1 MAQGRADA
9 SASDRFRT
17 AVIGVRWGTA
27 GVGVVLALTQRDGDG
42 FALAW
47 WCAVILA
54 IALYRTWRPVQVDR
68 SIVGI
73 SSLLAET
80 ALTLVAVNA
89 TGHWES
95 PFVFSLITA
104 IIVAGFARGLVLAAE
119 LALTLTIAVA
129 VPFAAAGGP
138 LRTSGQWGCE
148 FVLVAL
154 VAGYSRRITGEAA
167 QEQSRALGEL
177 GRLAD
182 ANALLVDLHRLAQSL
197 ASLDLEETLDSTI
210 GRLRDLFD
218 FSAAVVLLRD
228 EADGTWHVSRRE
240 GCRLPSTIKPGA
252 LPPPLLHAVNEPATT
267 LVSDLSD
274 RGGPGLVPRMNSG
287 LYVALRARGSVIGLV
302 AIEHEEPD
310 RYDGR
315 TAELLTGF
323 AQPAALAVDNARWFS
338 RLRTVGAEEERT
350 RIARDLHD
358 RIGQSLAYVAFEL
371 DRIVKADGK
380 GDAVGPSLDR
390 LRSDLRDV
398 ISEVRDTLYDLRTD
412 VSERSDL
419 PSVLS
424 LYGQRVSARSGIAI
438 TVRADASARLPLPQ
452 ERELFRIAQEA
463 LTNVEK
469 HASASHVTLTYRC
482 DGANAML
489 DVTDDGV
496 GLPAGQLGRPDSYGI
511 VGMRERALG
520 IGAQLD
526 VASTAGAGT
535 KVRCTVGEPSS
546 SQGDLLGD
554 PTPAR

>member
-1 MAQGRADA
+1 LAQGRADA

-27 GVGVVLALTQRDGDG
+27 GVGVVLAVTQRNGG
-42 FALAW
+42 SARAW
-47 WCAVILA
+47 WGAVILA

-68 SIVGI
+68 SMVGL

-89 TGHWES
+89 TGYWDS

-104 IIVAGFARGLVLAAE
+104 IIVAGFARGLVLAVE
-119 LALTLTIAVA
+119 LAATLTIAVA
-129 VPFAAAGGP
+129 VPFAAAGGA

-154 VAGYSRRITGEAA
+154 VAGYSRRITSEVA
-167 QEQSRALGEL
+167 QEQNRALGEL

-197 ASLDLEETLDSTI
+197 ASLDLEETLDSTM

-218 FSAAVVLLRD
+218 FTAAVVLLRD
-228 EADGTWHVSRRE
+228 EADGTWQVARRE
-240 GCRLPSTIKPGA
+240 GCRLPSTMDPGA
-252 LPPPLLHAVNEPATT
+252 LPPPLLHAVNEPTTT
-267 LVSDLSD
+267 LVSDLTD

-310 RYDGR
+310 RYDSR
-315 TAELLTGF
+315 TAELLAGF

-419 PSVLS
+419 PSVLD
-424 LYGQRVSARSGIAI
+424 LYVQRVTARSGIAI

-469 HASASHVTLTYRC
+469 HASATHVTLTYRC
-482 DGANAML
+482 DGSNAML

-535 KVRCTVGEPSS
+535 KVRCTVGDPSKT
-546 SQGDLLGD
+546 SQGAFLGD
-554 PTPAR
+554 PSPAR